1 MKKLFYSLLAVVLAA
16 CGSEKQAPIDREALV
31 ARNNPQVSSFDSLAS
46 LSVGNGEFAFTVD
59 ATGLQTFPSV
69 YKKGVPLGTQSQWGW
84 HSFGNPNNY
93 KPEEYLKEH
102 DFGRGHKEIYA
113 CQFKEDG
120 RQKEASNWYR
130 MNPHRLHLGIV
141 GLELGDDVKTSD
153 ITDIAQTLDMWN
165 GVINS
170 HFTLKGNAFDVQ
182 TVCHP
187 QMDMISASITS
198 PARAGV
204 KLHFPYPTGAHA
216 DDACNWDANNKHTTD
231 IVFENAQSAV
241 LKRTLD
247 STVYY
252 VSLRWEGKASLKEKS
267 ANYFVLTPA
276 EDKLAFSCKFTS
288 AFPGTVFESEQAV
301 YTSANTLPTFAETL
315 AAGNSYWNNFWKNG
329 AAVDFSHCTDPRAKE
344 LERRVVLSQY
354 LLAIQSAGSVP
365 PQETGLTYNSWFG
378 KFHLEMIWWHQAW
391 QALWGHSELLDR
403 TLGWYETVEP
413 VAREIARR
421 QGFDGVRW
429 MKMTDPSGTEAP
441 SNVGSFLIWQ
451 QPHFIY
457 LAELVY
463 RANPSDEVIKK
474 YNHLVQ
480 ETAKF
485 MYSFATYDE
494 FHGRFI
500 LKGAIPAQETLR
512 AATTINPP
520 FELSYWHY
528 AMNVAQQWRERA
540 GEKRNLEWDEM
551 IDKLSPLAYN
561 EDSLYLAAENA
572 VDTYK
577 DIRFTSDHMAVLGSV
592 GILPMNKLI
601 RADYMKNTLHW
612 VWDNWNWGKT
622 WGWDY
627 PMTAMNATRLG
638 EPEKAVGA
646 LLMDKRTN
654 TYLLNGH
661 NYQDGRLRCYLPGN
675 GGLLTAVAL
684 MCAGWDGCEVKNP
697 GFPQDGTWD
706 VRWEGL
712 KPMP

>member
-1 MKKLFYSLLAVVLAA
+1 MKHWWPVTIPKY
-16 CGSEKQAPIDREALV
+16 
-31 ARNNPQVSSFDSLAS
+31 PQVASFDSLAS

-59 ATGLQTFPSV
+59 ATGLQTFPAMYS
-69 YKKGVPLGTQSQWGW
+69 KGVPLGTQSQWGW
-84 HSFGNPNNY
+84 HSFANPKGY
-93 KPEEYLKEH
+93 KHEETLKSF
-102 DFGRGHKEIYA
+102 DFGRGHEELYA
-113 CQFKEDG
+113 CQFKEPG
-120 RQKEASNWYR
+120 RQKESSDWFR
-130 MNPHRLHLGIV
+130 VNPHRLHLGII
-141 GLELGDDVKTSD
+141 GLELGEEVKASD
-153 ITDIAQTLDMWN
+153 ITEIQQTLNMWK
-165 GVINS
+165 GEITS
-170 HFTLKGNAFDVQ
+170 HFMLNGNAFDVQ

-187 QMDMISASITS
+187 NQDMISACVTS
-198 PARAGV
+198 RAHVGV
-204 KLHFPYPTGAHA
+204 NLRFPYPTGGHA
-216 DDACNWDANNKHTTD
+216 DDACNWNANDKHSTT
-231 IVFENAQSAV
+231 IVRQDAQSAL
-241 LKRTLD
+241 LKRVLD
-247 STVYY
+247 ETTYY
-252 VSLRWEGKASLKEKS
+252 VTLRWEGKANLAEKS
-267 ANYFVLTPA
+267 KNYFVLTPE
-276 EDKLAFSCKFTS
+276 EDMLAFSCLFTPN
-288 AFPGTVFESEQAV
+288 FQGTVFESDPAV
-301 YTSANTLPTFAETL
+301 YADDKALPAFTETAAASAT
-315 AAGNSYWNNFWKNG
+315 YWTDFWKNG

-344 LERRVVLSQY
+344 LERRVLLSQY

-391 QALWGHSELLDR
+391 QPLWGHANLLDR

-421 QGFDGVRW
+421 QGFPGVRW

-474 YNHLVQ
+474 YNRLVQ
-480 ETAKF
+480 ETAEF
-485 MYSFATYDE
+485 MYAFATYDE

-520 FELSYWHY
+520 FELSYWHF
-528 AMNVAQQWRERA
+528 AMQTAQKWRERA

-561 EDSLYLAAENA
+561 EDHLYLASEDA

-577 DIRFTSDHMAVLGSV
+577 DIRFTSDHMAVLGAV

-601 RADYMKNTLHW
+601 RDDYMKNTLHW

-654 TYLLNGH
+654 TYLQNGH

-684 MCAGWDGCEVKNP
+684 MCAGWDGCQVKNP